1 MISSLTL
8 ADTSAVKFGI
18 QPWPGV
24 TVKTEVATDILEVL
38 GYETEKLQLNTPF
51 ILHGIVSG
59 QVDVALGGWYP
70 ISAAMITPLVEEGK
84 LIRLT
89 ANLPHALSGM
99 AVPVY
104 VHEAGVDSVEDLS
117 RYADR
122 FGHKIYGN
130 EAGGTWPTQVQELI
144 DADEYGLGD
153 WKVVTSAT
161 ASMLVQVGRATDNNG
176 WILFYGWKPHWMN
189 IKYDLYYLKGPED
202 SPVVD
207 TKATIYTIVRTDY
220 PETNPNVARFLKQ
233 FKVDSEIQ
241 SQWVYGNS
249 YEQHPAED
257 VAQKWIAANLDLVEE
272 WLQGVT
278 TAEGEPAF
286 PAIEAAYGS

>member
-1 MISSLTL
+1 

-122 FGHKIYGN
+122 FGHKISGN

-153 WKVVTSAT
+153 WKV
-161 ASMLVQVGRATDNNG
+161 
-176 WILFYGWKPHWMN
+176 
-189 IKYDLYYLKGPED
+189 
-202 SPVVD
+202 
-207 TKATIYTIVRTDY
+207 
-220 PETNPNVARFLKQ
+220 
-233 FKVDSEIQ
+233 
-241 SQWVYGNS
+241 
-249 YEQHPAED
+249 
-257 VAQKWIAANLDLVEE
+257 
-272 WLQGVT
+272 
-278 TAEGEPAF
+278 
-286 PAIEAAYGS
+286 

>member
-1 MISSLTL
+1 EVTHMDQCRNCNFLGRCAHGFIVACTALMLLMISSLTL

-122 FGHKIYGN
+122 F
-130 EAGGTWPTQVQELI
+130 
-144 DADEYGLGD
+144 
-153 WKVVTSAT
+153 
-161 ASMLVQVGRATDNNG
+161 
-176 WILFYGWKPHWMN
+176 
-189 IKYDLYYLKGPED
+189 
-202 SPVVD
+202 
-207 TKATIYTIVRTDY
+207 
-220 PETNPNVARFLKQ
+220 
-233 FKVDSEIQ
+233 
-241 SQWVYGNS
+241 
-249 YEQHPAED
+249 
-257 VAQKWIAANLDLVEE
+257 
-272 WLQGVT
+272 
-278 TAEGEPAF
+278 
-286 PAIEAAYGS
+286 